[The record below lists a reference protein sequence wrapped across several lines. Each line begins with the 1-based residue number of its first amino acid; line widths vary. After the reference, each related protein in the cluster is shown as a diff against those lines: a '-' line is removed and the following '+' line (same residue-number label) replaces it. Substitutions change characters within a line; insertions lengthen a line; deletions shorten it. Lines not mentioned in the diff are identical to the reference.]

1 MKKWLLIVALFFAG
15 IQRST
20 AQSISYNSHI
30 KPIFDN
36 YGCTNCHGG
45 NGGGLELGTY
55 SLIFTTGT
63 HTPVVVPGDTNSV
76 LVKKLKGTAGFGGR
90 MPQGGNA
97 MAPADLNTI
106 IVWIKNGAI
115 ENSTTN
121 VNAVDAGVIK
131 MFELKQNYPNPFNPS
146 TTIQFSVPISG
157 NVQLTLFD
165 GLGKQSTTLI
175 NQLMTAGSYQYQLNS
190 STMASGV
197 YYYRLQ
203 SANAVLVKKLLL
215 IK

>member
-1 MKKWLLIVALFFAG
+1 MKKWFLIVALFFAW
-15 IQRST
+15 IQIST
-20 AQSISYNSHI
+20 AQSISYNSHA
-30 KPIFDN
+30 KPIFSK
-36 YGCTNCHGG
+36 YGCLDCHGG
-45 NGGGLELGTY
+45 SGGGLELGTY

-90 MPQGGNA
+90 MPQGG
-97 MAPADLNTI
+97 APIDAVDLNTI
-106 IVWIKNGAI
+106 IAWIKTGAI
-115 ENSTTN
+115 EISTTN
-121 VNAVDAGVIK
+121 VNDVDAGVIK
-131 MFELKQNYPNPFNPS
+131 TFELKQNYPNPFNPS
-146 TTIQFSVPISG
+146 TTIQFSIPISG

-165 GLGKQSTTLI
+165 ALGKQSITLI

-203 SANAVLVKKLLL
+203 SANTVLVKKLLL